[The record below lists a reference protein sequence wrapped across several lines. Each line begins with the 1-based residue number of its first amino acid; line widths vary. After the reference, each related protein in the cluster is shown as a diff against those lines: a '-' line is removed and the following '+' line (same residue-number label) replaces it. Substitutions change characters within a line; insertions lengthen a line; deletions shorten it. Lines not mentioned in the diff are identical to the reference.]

1 MTTEDGQQSW
11 PEHRGYQVY
20 ITYNDDAM
28 VQTMEIIRNLRDG
41 KAPFDILVND
51 EMKARLSAAFD
62 KGIECILNTQIR
74 VNGKPTIWCQ
84 QHDNIT
90 LKPAPANIRI
100 AFLLHGR
107 KLLTGSPAN
116 GTPRSGRTGKG
127 SSQWRNGVA

>member
-1 MTTEDGQQSW
+1 MTTEDTTVLL
-11 PEHRGYQVY
+11 EHRGYQVY

-62 KGIECILNTQIR
+62 KGIECILNTQIS

-90 LKPAPANIRI
+90 LKPAPAEHSNCLPSARQK
-100 AFLLHGR
+100 AAHWF
-107 KLLTGSPAN
+107 TC
-116 GTPRSGRTGKG
+116 
-127 SSQWRNGVA
+127 